1 MCSPRLAWGVADPC
15 VRARPE
21 TQSRSSVARFLVSTL
36 VTIRLGND
44 LRTLLRLM
52 SMSVQSLRERS
63 TTDAATERDF
73 VELDGAIDS
82 AFQIA
87 RELIAM
93 GEPPSGQTVVTDV
106 NELILQL
113 GGVLAR
119 MLGSQIRMSLRPDAI
134 DGMIEAETVQLEW
147 VLLNLAANSRDA
159 MPDGGLFE
167 IRTATLTRRSDGVS
181 YIRVTV
187 TDTGPGMPEDVRD
200 RAVEPFVSTRE
211 GRVGFGL
218 TSVALIVRRFG
229 GWVDVESDRT
239 GTSIHLHFPAR
250 TASKR

>member
-1 MCSPRLAWGVADPC
+1 MSDLGLRVGAEA
-15 VRARPE
+15 
-21 TQSRSSVARFLVSTL
+21 QSRNGVRTFSVSRL

-52 SMSVQSLRERS
+52 SMSVQSIRDRS
-63 TTDAATERDF
+63 TTDPATERDL

-87 RELIAM
+87 RELI
-93 GEPPSGQTVVTDV
+93 GIDEPTAGQTMVADV

-113 GGVLAR
+113 GDVLRR
-119 MLGSQIRMSLRPDAI
+119 MLGSRVPLTLRLDAV

-159 MPDGGLFE
+159 MPDGGLLE

-187 TDTGPGMPEDVRD
+187 TDTGPGMPDDVRD
-200 RAVEPFVSTRE
+200 RAFEPFVSTRD

-239 GTSIHLHFPAR
+239 GTSIHLHFPALI
-250 TASKR
+250 ASKR